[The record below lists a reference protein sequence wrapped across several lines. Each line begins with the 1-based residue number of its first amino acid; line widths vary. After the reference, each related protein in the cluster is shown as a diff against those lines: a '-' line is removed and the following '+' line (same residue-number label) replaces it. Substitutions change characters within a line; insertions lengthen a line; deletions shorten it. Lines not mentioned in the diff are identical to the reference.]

1 MAGEDTHAC
10 EFNLGAREGGGG
22 RMRRFPD
29 AAYPAHPRE
38 SGDQALFTNGIP
50 AYAGMNDVCDVLSG
64 DGKRRT
70 PMEPAFYPGT
80 VIPKSQRRSRY
91 LRLLSAHADEFLGN
105 IPGACSKT
113 QHALQHGLAS
123 PCPARHALVAFG
135 NRALAILLRRFL
147 ETDLARVRQRLG
159 VLFLQVFD
167 ELFPHLAA

>member
-22 RMRRFPD
+22 GMRRFPG
-29 AAYPAHPRE
+29 AAHPT
-38 SGDQALFTNGIP
+38 SLIP
-50 AYAGMNDVCDVLSG
+50 RKRGFSAFYELDSRLRTMWMTCSSG

-105 IPGACSKT
+105 ISGACSKT

-123 PCPARHALVAFG
+123 PRPARHALVAFG
-135 NRALAILLRRFL
+135 NRALAILLRRLIL